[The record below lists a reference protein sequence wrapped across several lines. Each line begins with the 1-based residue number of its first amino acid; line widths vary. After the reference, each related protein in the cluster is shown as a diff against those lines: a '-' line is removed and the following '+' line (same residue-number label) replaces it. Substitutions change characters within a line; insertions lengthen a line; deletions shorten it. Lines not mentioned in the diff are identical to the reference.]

1 MCSASFLPIE
11 TMWALTLL
19 MELGSH
25 KDNEKLWLGGKEQS

>member
-19 MELGSH
+19 MELGPH